1 MRSLLQRKKKLPFKN
16 LCGCTQV
23 CNKHH
28 PIVKRPFEVFNYSV
42 GSILRGNGQK
52 NHVNNIQEI
61 EKKKKLNKIKG
72 QK

>member
-1 MRSLLQRKKKLPFKN
+1 M
-16 LCGCTQV
+16 

>member
-1 MRSLLQRKKKLPFKN
+1 M
-16 LCGCTQV
+16 

-61 EKKKKLNKIKG
+61 EKKKLNKIKG